1 MNKTTAI
8 DVLNS
13 FIILNND
20 RIKRYKV
27 AAQDIKNYSLKKA
40 FNDFQK
46 TSQQCKL
53 ELSKEIIKLGGTP
66 FEEKSFYST
75 VLTLWGH
82 IKNSL
87 IYKDLTDIIV
97 NCERNEDKVMQKYYD
112 TIYNN
117 IGLLN
122 DNQQIMLSEQYFSI
136 NTDHYEIK
144 SLKNSLLAVT
154 H

>member
-1 MNKTTAI
+1 MNKITAI

-13 FIILNND
+13 FIIINND
-20 RIKRYKV
+20 RIIKYKA

-40 FNDFQK
+40 FTDFQK

-66 FEEKSFYST
+66 VEDKGFSNT
-75 VLTLWGH
+75 ILTLWST

-87 IYKDLTDIIV
+87 IYKDLTDIII

-117 IGLLN
+117 LGLLN

-154 H
+154 N